1 MSRSDKWYRE
11 IIHSISEPRRIK
23 YMGNKRLTHFD
34 SKAPVQ
40 KVFIVFGYDKEKKLL
55 PHFPVSRI
63 EQYKYMFLWPET
75 KIQQMLPINLFI
87 DTFGHRLFDSATFF
101 VFLLP
106 FIFIHELYEK
116 DLGHWTTCQ
125 IIQKIIQS
133 ENINFTKNCFVTF
146 ENLKLHLETEVAR
159 IQIIFREKYGLWSVW
174 IIYIIAL
181 CFHYIQKSAWRSS
194 DIQFHWRQLDYFHL
208 RIYYMLAIPV
218 LHHIFRKI

>member
-1 MSRSDKWYRE
+1 MCPFKKFS
-11 IIHSISEPRRIK
+11 
-23 YMGNKRLTHFD
+23 LCTH
-34 SKAPVQ
+34 
-40 KVFIVFGYDKEKKLL
+40 GYDEEKKLL

-63 EQYKYMFLWPET
+63 DKYNNIYMFLWPET

-101 VFLLP
+101 GLFVAVYFYSWVIWGNFLA
-106 FIFIHELYEK
+106 IEQRIK
-116 DLGHWTTCQ
+116 

-133 ENINFTKNCFVTF
+133 ENINSTKNCFVTF
-146 ENLKLHLETEVAR
+146 VKIWNCTSKPINQAGTYSNYIQREN
-159 IQIIFREKYGLWSVW
+159 YGLWSVW

-208 RIYYMLAIPV
+208 RIYYILAFSV
-218 LHHIFRKI
+218 LIF